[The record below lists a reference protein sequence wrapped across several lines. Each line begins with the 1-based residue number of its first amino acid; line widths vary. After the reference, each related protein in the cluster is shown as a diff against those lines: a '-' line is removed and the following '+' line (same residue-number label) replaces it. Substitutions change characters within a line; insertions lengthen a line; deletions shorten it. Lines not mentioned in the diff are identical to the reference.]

1 MSNLE
6 NARYSDPTTIQY
18 ADVGN
23 TRRTTALFLNK
34 DAAERAYQRALDV
47 GYTPKDINVFMS
59 ETSRLKY
66 YGTTVVLEKG
76 DKSMDG
82 LGLGGATGGAVGGIL
97 AAIAALG
104 TSIAIPGLGIV
115 VAGPLVAGLAGA
127 GAGSIAG
134 GLIGT
139 LIGWGVSE
147 ERVHELKSGIQEGGI
162 VLSVDETL
170 PETHLQEDWHD
181 INNTYV
187 TKEYL

>member
-1 MSNLE
+1 MSLE
-6 NARYSDPTTIQY
+6 NARYTNPSTLQY
-18 ADVGN
+18 ADIGN

-34 DAAERAYQRALDV
+34 EAAERAYQKALDA
-47 GYTPKDINVFMS
+47 GYTPKEINVFMS

-82 LGLGGATGGAVGGIL
+82 LGLGGATGGAVAGIL
-97 AAIAALG
+97 AALAAIG
-104 TSIAIPGLGIV
+104 TNIAIPGLGIV
-115 VAGPLVAGLAGA
+115 VAGPLVAGLAGV

-139 LIGWGVSE
+139 LIGWGISE
-147 ERVHELKSGIQEGGI
+147 DRVHELKSGIQEGGI

-170 PETHLQEDWHD
+170 PNTHLQEDWRA
-181 INNTYV
+181 INQTYV